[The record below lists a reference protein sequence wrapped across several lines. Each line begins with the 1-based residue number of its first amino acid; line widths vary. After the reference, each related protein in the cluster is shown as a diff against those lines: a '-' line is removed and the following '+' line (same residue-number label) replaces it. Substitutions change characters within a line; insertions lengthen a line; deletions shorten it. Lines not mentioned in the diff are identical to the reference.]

1 MASKMDGVKSATDTN
16 EHLPFLVYD
25 FVDRR
30 SAGFEAGVWIPV
42 DLAEMWILV
51 VVAAK

>member
-16 EHLPFLVYD
+16 EHIVICD

-30 SAGFEAGVWIPV
+30 PVGFEVGVWVPV
-42 DLAEMWILV
+42 DLAGMWILV

>member
-1 MASKMDGVKSATDTN
+1 MASKMEGVKSATDTN
-16 EHLPFLVYD
+16 EHDSRHD

-30 SAGFEAGVWIPV
+30 SAGCEAGVLIPV
-42 DLAEMWILV
+42 DLVEMWILV

>member
-1 MASKMDGVKSATDTN
+1 MASKMEGVKSATDTN
-16 EHLPFLVYD
+16 EHVLVVRD

-30 SAGFEAGVWIPV
+30 SAGFEVGVWIPV
-42 DLAEMWILV
+42 DLVGMWILV

>member
-1 MASKMDGVKSATDTN
+1 MASKMEGVKSATDTN
-16 EHLPFLVYD
+16 EHIIFLYD

-30 SAGFEAGVWIPV
+30 PVGFEAGVWIPV
-42 DLAEMWILV
+42 DLSGMWILV

>member
-1 MASKMDGVKSATDTN
+1 MASKMEGVKSATDTN
-16 EHLPFLVYD
+16 EHARTVYD

-30 SAGFEAGVWIPV
+30 PVGFEVGVWIPM
-42 DLAEMWILV
+42 DLAGMWILV

>member
-1 MASKMDGVKSATDTN
+1 MASKMEGVKPATDTN
-16 EHLPFLVYD
+16 EHTFGCD

-30 SAGFEAGVWIPV
+30 PVGFEAGVWVPV
-42 DLAEMWILV
+42 DLAGMWILV